1 LAKLIVGLL
10 LQNSFVLSLYF
21 SVIGVFTLT
30 NTFSK
35 FLGQFVQSP
44 VKYGFKKSFPLV
56 GEIDCRFTLAELI
69 CLVFSI
75 WFSVVYFQT
84 KNYMMNNIF
93 GISLCIQA
101 IERISLGNYKVG
113 AILLV
118 GLFFYDIFWVFGT
131 DVMVTVA
138 KSFDGPIK
146 LLFPRK
152 LPTLD
157 AKGEFSLLGLGD
169 IVIPGLFVA
178 LLLRFDAVRSKVPLI
193 NLEVAKFAKTYFFVN
208 LASYALGLIC
218 TVGVMFFLSCCP
230 TSTFVSGPSLPC
242 RIHCHSF
249 TSI

>member
-1 LAKLIVGLL
+1 MVDLLTFFYFVLVLFWGASYFIVIPVPVNLVVTSTTIVIIGSYRSLNLLISEKDGGLAHDEREVLSSKDAYKFPIVGSVALFGL
-10 LQNSFVLSLYF
+10 YLAFKFFDKDTVNLILSLYF

-44 VKYGFKKSFPLV
+44 TKYGFKKTLPLI
-56 GEIDCRFTLAELI
+56 GEVDCRFTLAELI
-69 CLVFSI
+69 CLVFSV

-131 DVMVTVA
+131 DGT
-138 KSFDGPIK
+138 
-146 LLFPRK
+146 
-152 LPTLD
+152 
-157 AKGEFSLLGLGD
+157 FS
-169 IVIPGLFVA
+169 
-178 LLLRFDAVRSKVPLI
+178 
-193 NLEVAKFAKTYFFVN
+193 
-208 LASYALGLIC
+208 
-218 TVGVMFFLSCCP
+218 
-230 TSTFVSGPSLPC
+230 
-242 RIHCHSF
+242 
-249 TSI
+249 SIILNF